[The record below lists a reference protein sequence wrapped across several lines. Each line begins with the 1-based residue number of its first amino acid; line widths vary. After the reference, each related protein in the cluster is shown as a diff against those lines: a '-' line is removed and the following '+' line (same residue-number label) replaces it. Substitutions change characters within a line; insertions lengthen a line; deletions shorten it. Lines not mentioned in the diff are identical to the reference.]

1 MKEEI
6 GMGRPQGTTKTGAG
20 AIELAERKA
29 RAIELRRQGMT
40 YRAIGKEMGLSH
52 TAIYLYVNEL
62 LDTIEALQTDTVNAY
77 RQIQNELIAIGIE
90 ETLEILNT
98 PASSELEDMRQMKR
112 LQAIDR
118 MNKLL
123 ERQSKLNG
131 LDMPTKI
138 EQTGN
143 SVTFVMDMSGIDEPN
158 DT

>member
-1 MKEEI
+1 
-6 GMGRPQGTTKTGAG
+6 MGRPRGIGKTGAG

-29 RAIELRRQGMT
+29 RAIELYTQHKMSYRQI
-40 YRAIGKEMGLSH
+40 AQEMGLSH
-52 TAIYLYVNEL
+52 TTIYLYVNDL
-62 LDTIEALQTDTVNAY
+62 LATIQTLQQDGVKEY
-77 RQIQNELIAIGIE
+77 RAIQNELIAIGIE

-158 DT
+158 NS

>member
-1 MKEEI
+1 
-6 GMGRPQGTTKTGAG
+6 MGRPIGTTKTGAG

-62 LDTIEALQTDTVNAY
+62 LDTIESLQIDTVNAY

-98 PASSELEDMRQMKR
+98 PASSELEEMRQTKR

-123 ERQSKLNG
+123 ERQARLNG

-138 EQTGN
+138 EQTGEG
-143 SVTFVMDMSGIDEPN
+143 VTFNMVMPKEETNEDG
-158 DT
+158 